1 MRIESRGVDIV
12 DVPGVTRITVERD
25 SIVIDM
31 ESKVGRYDI
40 GQVAQIRN
48 ALNAALAEHAKLDTA
63 MTTPNTEPAFYV
75 GQVLDGTE
83 DLPIGTLV
91 QDSDKNGPD
100 TWTYRGDLWETADG
114 DTVSVKQWPKTVR
127 LYGPI
132 TIVSLP

>member
-48 ALNAALAEHAKLDTA
+48 ALDAALAEHAKLDTA
-63 MTTPNTEPAFYV
+63 MTTPNTEPAFRAE
-75 GQVLDGTE
+75 QVLDGTE
-83 DLPIGTLV
+83 DLPVGTVV

-100 TWTYRGDLWETADG
+100 TWTYRGDLWGTADG
-114 DTVSVKQWPKTVR
+114 DTVSVNHWHGTVR